1 MVDWDA
7 AYTGGTNLIVTAL
20 IPSTT
25 YNFQI
30 ASINSVGTSTL
41 TSVVQIN
48 TSTNATVPDPPT
60 ALTKDI
66 VNTNASQVA
75 LQWTAPT
82 NNGGSPVIGYKIWWD
97 AGTGGAMQV

>member
-30 ASINSVGTSTL
+30 ASINSLGTSTL
-41 TSVVQIN
+41 TPVLQIN

-60 ALTKDI
+60 ALTRDDA
-66 VNTNASQVA
+66 NTN
-75 LQWTAPT
+75 LT
-82 NNGGSPVIGYKIWWD
+82 
-97 AGTGGAMQV
+97 